1 MRLFVGRVVSEQG
14 HSPAS
19 FAAGRDQVRGS
30 GQLDEAFSER
40 SPEQA
45 VLTPFLHPA
54 AWNTKA
60 TFEAIRSG
68 SHIVDPEITRSL
80 GSSTTKFHA
89 CRD

>member
-19 FAAGRDQVRGS
+19 FAAGCDHVRGS
-30 GQLDEAFSER
+30 GQLDEAFSES

-54 AWNTKA
+54 A
-60 TFEAIRSG
+60 
-68 SHIVDPEITRSL
+68 
-80 GSSTTKFHA
+80 
-89 CRD
+89 